1 MPATLDTLL
10 TWMGDS
16 RLVLPVMAA
25 LGWLWWKR
33 NPRIALEWAVCLGA
47 LATTVVVS
55 KLAYK
60 AFGVDWR
67 TIGFFTVSG
76 HSALA
81 AALYPLLGYA
91 LLANAQQPVRRV
103 AVGLGGGLALVIALS
118 RVLSYR
124 HTPAEI
130 ITGLAVGLVVAWL
143 MLRRWHGQLGIPV
156 RSTPVVLGAVTAAVL
171 AVWILPNVPA
181 ERVLSHIAWRIRS

>member
-1 MPATLDTLL
+1 MPAALDTLL

-16 RLVLPVMAA
+16 RLLLPVMAA

-33 NPRIALEWAVCLGA
+33 NPRIALEWAICLGA

-91 LLANAQQPVRRV
+91 LLAGAQRPVRY
-103 AVGLGGGLALVIALS
+103 AAAALGGGLALAIALS
-118 RVLSYR
+118 RVLGHR
-124 HTPAEI
+124 HTPVEI
-130 ITGLAVGLVVAWL
+130 ITGLAVGLIVAWL
-143 MLRRWHGQLGIPV
+143 MLRRWHGALGIPL
-156 RSTPVVLGAVTAAVL
+156 RSMPVVVGAALAAAL
-171 AVWILPNVPA
+171 AVAILPNVPA
-181 ERVLSHIAWRIRS
+181 ERVLSHIAWRIRT